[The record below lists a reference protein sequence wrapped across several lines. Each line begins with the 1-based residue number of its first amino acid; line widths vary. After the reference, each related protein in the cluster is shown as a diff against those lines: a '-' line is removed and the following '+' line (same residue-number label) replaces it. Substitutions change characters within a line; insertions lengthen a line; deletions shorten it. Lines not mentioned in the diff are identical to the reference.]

1 MEAHDVR
8 AAVDRL
14 SELRI
19 TEATTEA
26 EANAAFARLDSFNHG
41 GIFVGRFSGPTP
53 WERHPHGDEL
63 VHVLDGEVD
72 LTVLTDG
79 EPVRVTLRAGS
90 LFVVPQGLWHRQI
103 AHTAV
108 TLLTATPTPT
118 DLSTADDP
126 RSERR

>member
-14 SELRI
+14 SPLSI

-26 EANAAFARLDSFNHG
+26 DAKAAFARLDSFDHG
-41 GIFVGRFSGPTP
+41 GIFVGRFSGTSP
-53 WERHPHGDEL
+53 WERHPQGDEL

-90 LFVVPQGLWHRQI
+90 VFVVPQGLWHRQV
-103 AHTAV
+103 ARAVV

-118 DLSTADDP
+118 DISTADDP